1 MYQDICIC
9 GAASQTTVAQLEGG
23 NNKLFRTL
31 ISAFLKFCYPKT
43 ASPWVCALWKL
54 VLTPN
59 QDFCFW
65 RGSSQKIIASVLHIV
80 SLDLIS
86 NVFHIPHFSFPRT
99 NVALSLCVCVWGGV
113 VCVCV
118 YEVYSIPISKCVRVY
133 THVEM
138 EADGRYFPCNFSETG
153 TDPGA
158 HQFD

>member
-1 MYQDICIC
+1 MCFIFH
-9 GAASQTTVAQLEGG
+9 TF
-23 NNKLFRTL
+23 LFRGQTWP
-31 ISAFLKFCYPKT
+31 C
-43 ASPWVCALWKL
+43 
-54 VLTPN
+54 
-59 QDFCFW
+59 
-65 RGSSQKIIASVLHIV
+65 
-80 SLDLIS
+80 
-86 NVFHIPHFSFPRT
+86 
-99 NVALSLCVCVWGGV
+99 LCVSVYVWGV